1 MQNVDHKSNNL
12 YEDMK
17 EKRKK
22 SVINNPSGL
31 KFSQQEHD
39 PRMVGD

>member
-12 YEDMK
+12 YETMK
-17 EKRKK
+17 EKRKN